1 MTEQDESEQTRD
13 VYAHFG
19 LAVYLAQCL
28 EQSIFLHLMFVDH
41 FPKATGIHKSREEWV
56 SSFDSFES
64 RELSQTLGKL
74 VRRLKEAGQPT
85 DTIRIQLEDA
95 LRKRNWLVHGYFA
108 DRATHF
114 MSEHGRFRMIEEL
127 QAMQAAFRDAARDI
141 DEVTRPIARTC
152 GLTDEVWEEMMN
164 QLIQESARGSS

>member
-1 MTEQDESEQTRD
+1 VTDQEESDQTRD

-41 FPKATGIHKSREEWV
+41 FPKAISKHWSREEWAAA
-56 SSFDSFES
+56 FDSFES

-74 VRRLKEAGQPT
+74 IRRLKEAGQPT
-85 DTIRIQLEDA
+85 ESIRTRLEDA
-95 LRKRNWLVHGYFA
+95 LRKRNWLVHGYFS

-114 MSEHGRFRMIEEL
+114 FSERGRSSMIEEL
-127 QAMQAAFRDAARDI
+127 QAAQAVFRHAAHEI
-141 DEVTRPIARTC
+141 DSVTRPIAHKY
-152 GLTDEVWEEMMN
+152 GLTDHVWDEMMK
-164 QLIQESARGSS
+164 QMIQESTGGAI

>member
-1 MTEQDESEQTRD
+1 VTEQEESDQTRD

-41 FPKATGIHKSREEWV
+41 FPQAIGKHKSRGEWITA
-56 SSFDSFES
+56 FDSFES

-85 DTIRIQLEDA
+85 DTIRNLLEDA

-108 DRATHF
+108 DRATRF
-114 MSEHGRFRMIEEL
+114 LNEPGRSSMIEEL
-127 QAMQAAFRDAARDI
+127 QAAQAVFRNAAREI
-141 DEVTRPIARTC
+141 DEVTRPIARKY
-152 GLTDEVWEEMMN
+152 GLTDEVWKEMMDQMIEEN
-164 QLIQESARGSS
+164 SGGAT